1 MSERRGTGHGGRRV
15 KRIDKKSGNASK
27 PSRTQT
33 GGSPCSIP
41 CNLCGGA
48 FVGVLSLKDRKG
60 AYLRTVICKKCGLIW
75 ADPRPDDDSIK
86 DYYSKGYRREYKKIT
101 IPKKKHVYRHAGEA
115 LRRYRF
121 FEDLIEGGTRLLDI
135 GAGNGVFVYCL
146 RRLGHDAQGIEPD
159 ENHSRY
165 ARKVLETPVAT
176 GFASDLEDRAV
187 YEMITLH
194 HVLEHMTDPL
204 SELNHIRSMLKPEG
218 KLVVEVPN
226 AEDIRQD
233 PKNRYHKAHIY
244 TFNPETL
251 TAMGEK
257 AGFSLVRKSV
267 APLNGN
273 IAMIFQKNDSTRH
286 RRLNLSGNHLKIMT
300 TLNSNT
306 RFNHYTSLIPYT
318 KVINHVVNA
327 VKEQVA
333 VIAHSNHQD
342 IINRVVDEDRGL
354 NENGLA

>member
-1 MSERRGTGHGGRRV
+1 M
-15 KRIDKKSGNASK
+15 
-27 PSRTQT
+27 
-33 GGSPCSIP
+33 
-41 CNLCGGA
+41 
-48 FVGVLSLKDRKG
+48 GVLSLKDRKG

-75 ADPRPDDDSIK
+75 SDPRQDDDSIK
-86 DYYSKGYRREYKKIT
+86 DYYSKGYRREYKGIT
-101 IPKKKHVYRHAGEA
+101 IPKKKHVHRHAREA
-115 LRRYRF
+115 LKRYRF
-121 FEDLIEGGTRLLDI
+121 FGDLIEKGTRLLDI

-165 ARKVLETPVAT
+165 GREVLGTPLAT
-176 GFASDLEDRAV
+176 GFASDLQDQAV
-187 YEMITLH
+187 YDMITLH

-204 SELNHIRSMLKPEG
+204 SELKHIRSMLKPEG

-244 TFNPETL
+244 TFNPENL

-257 AGFSLVRKSV
+257 AGFSVVRKSV
-267 APLNGN
+267 APLKGN
-273 IAMIFQKNDSTRH
+273 IAVIFQKDDSARY
-286 RRLNLSGNHLKIMT
+286 RRLNLSGNHLKIMV

-306 RFNHYTSLIPYT
+306 RFNHYTSIIPYS
-318 KVINHVVNA
+318 KIINNAVNA

-333 VIAHSNHQD
+333 VITYSNHKD
-342 IINRVVDEDRGL
+342 IINKVVDNDRGL
-354 NENGLA
+354 NFA